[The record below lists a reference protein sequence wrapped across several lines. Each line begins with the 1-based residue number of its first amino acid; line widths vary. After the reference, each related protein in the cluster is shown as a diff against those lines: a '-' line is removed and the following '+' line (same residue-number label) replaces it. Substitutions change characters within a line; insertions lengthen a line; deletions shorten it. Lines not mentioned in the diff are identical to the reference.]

1 MKGTTFQKCEHTSL
15 CYAPSWVCD
24 GANDCGDYSDERNC
38 PGESGR
44 AEGALGAGISLWGGF
59 FCPLG
64 LLSSARV
71 APAQMVLQGSGMQD
85 LRRILRRNPSVLG
98 WDEAGCGCAVVITD
112 VSITK

>member
-44 AEGALGAGISLWGGF
+44 AEGALGAGMPLWGL
-59 FCPLG
+59 LG
-64 LLSSARV
+64 LWMLCLPSGTVVLCLCGSSTDGAAGV
-71 APAQMVLQGSGMQD
+71 WDVGPEGGFGEESFSSG
-85 LRRILRRNPSVLG
+85 LG
-98 WDEAGCGCAVVITD
+98 GGRTWPCRCPH
-112 VSITK
+112 